1 MLRGN
6 KLDELIE
13 QELQIMVV
21 EGFEKSPISHK
32 LLHERL
38 KQKNFISG
46 GLSTLSTFKRKNLIN
61 RYISEQIAPL
71 KLNNKEKQLY
81 INKKT
86 REALTK
92 SNKNLRKQ
100 VEFSEAQ
107 LSQNT
112 EILIRIINEVR
123 NHTDLQIDHFLAPHL
138 LKKKLFGE

>member
-21 EGFEKSPISHK
+21 EGFEKSPISNK

-38 KQKNFISG
+38 KKKNYISG
-46 GLSTLSTFKRKNLIN
+46 GLSTLSTFKRKTLIN

-71 KLNNKEKQLY
+71 NLKYKEKELY

-100 VEFSEAQ
+100 VEYSEAQ
-107 LSQNT
+107 LYQNT
-112 EILIRIINEVR
+112 KILIRIIDEVK
-123 NHTDLQIDHFLAPHL
+123 NKTDLQIDYFLAPHL
-138 LKKKLFGE
+138 LRKKLFEE

>member
-13 QELQIMVV
+13 QELQLMLL

-32 LLHERL
+32 LLHDRL

-46 GLSTLSTFKRKNLIN
+46 GLSTLSTFKRKTLIN
-61 RYISEQIAPL
+61 WYISEQIAPL
-71 KLNNKEKQLY
+71 KLKNKEKQLY

-92 SNKNLRKQ
+92 SNKYLRKQ

-107 LSQNT
+107 LHQNT
-112 EILIRIINEVR
+112 EILIRIIKEVKNET
-123 NHTDLQIDHFLAPHL
+123 NLQIDHFLAPHL
-138 LKKKLFGE
+138 LRKKIFWE